1 MCVNSCAVL
10 VPLKSSE
17 KGATSRI
24 SSKRAGCG
32 GRLMGLVP
40 YLPWSKHGCSPWSSQ
55 HREWDSC
62 ENGCIY
68 IYIYIKYLIILCVY
82 IYIWTSICE
91 GMTICFM
98 GTMFWPWHMLRQ
110 KLQFLVISPVIAVLM
125 SRPMFKTYMA
135 VCQNPCSTPSVHI
148 KIAGI
153 YGCEWMW
160 ITP

>member
-40 YLPWSKHGCSPWSSQ
+40 YLPWSKTWVQPLVIPASRMGFLWK
-55 HREWDSC
+55 WVYL
-62 ENGCIY
+62 Y
-68 IYIYIKYLIILCVY
+68 IYILNILLYYVY
-82 IYIWTSICE
+82 ISIYE
-91 GMTICFM
+91 PLFVRAWPSVLWEQCFDH
-98 GTMFWPWHMLRQ
+98 GTCCAK